1 MKPDLDDYLAGLGIS
16 KGEAVPR
23 PAQPG
28 PPEGE
33 RLWPSEDPEPAPD
46 RLPGEAEAA
55 VRADTVPA
63 TVRPETVRPED
74 APELLRAFVQGL
86 ADRAFPGLTV
96 RLGPEDDRVRLH
108 FVGEDAARAAGKG
121 GTLLHATET
130 LCYSLL
136 ARHGLRDL
144 RVQLDAGDYRERQ
157 QGRLFALAG
166 RIAAEVAG
174 SGEPHRMRPM
184 NPADRRLMHLALQDH
199 PQVYTESEGEGRQ
212 RHLVVYPR
220 RD

>member
-16 KGEAVPR
+16 EGEAVPR

-28 PPEGE
+28 APERGG
-33 RLWPSEDPEPAPD
+33 LWPSEDAPPAAAPSPESPLAPA
-46 RLPGEAEAA
+46 G
-55 VRADTVPA
+55 
-63 TVRPETVRPED
+63 PED

-86 ADRAFPGLTV
+86 ADRAFPGLSVQVGT
-96 RLGPEDDRVRLH
+96 EDDRVRLH
-108 FVGEDAARAAGKG
+108 LVGEDAARAAGKG

-136 ARHGLRDL
+136 ARHGLPGL

-157 QGRLFALAG
+157 QSRLFALAG
-166 RIAAEVAG
+166 RIADEVVS
-174 SGEPHRMRPM
+174 SGAPHRMRPM
-184 NPADRRLMHLALQDH
+184 NPADRRLMHLALQEH
-199 PQVYTESEGEGRQ
+199 PRVYTESEGEGRQ

-220 RD
+220 REA